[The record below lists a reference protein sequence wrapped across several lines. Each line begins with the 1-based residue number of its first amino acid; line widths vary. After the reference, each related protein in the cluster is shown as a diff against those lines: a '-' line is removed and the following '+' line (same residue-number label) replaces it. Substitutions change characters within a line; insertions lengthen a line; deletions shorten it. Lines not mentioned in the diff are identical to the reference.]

1 MNVWDVG
8 TASRAQRLWPTDAPR
23 SCSGLTCTRFIPVPG
38 RGVQVAMWGTPGPGG
53 GTHRPLWRLE
63 LRTGLSLLAGLVVAE
78 YEQPYGGFL
87 DFLRGGTERLF
98 TNIKDTSSK
107 VIQSVA
113 K

>member
-1 MNVWDVG
+1 MSG
-8 TASRAQRLWPTDAPR
+8 TWEQPHAPR
-23 SCSGLTCTRFIPVPG
+23 GSGLLTHPG
-38 RGVQVAMWGTPGPGG
+38 LALG
-53 GTHRPLWRLE
+53 
-63 LRTGLSLLAGLVVAE
+63 SLLPTSFPCRGMEHRWPCGGRLAPVEGHAGRCGARSSAQVSLCFAGLVVTE

-87 DFLRGGTERLF
+87 DILRGGTERLF

>member
-8 TASRAQRLWPTDAPR
+8 TASRTQRLWPTDAPR
-23 SCSGLTCTRFIPVPG
+23 SCSGLTSTHFVPVPG
-38 RGVQVAMWGTPGPGG
+38 RGAQVAVWGTPGPSG
-53 GTHRPLWRLE
+53 GTRRPLRRPE
-63 LRTGLSLLAGLVVAE
+63 LCTGLSLLAGLVVAE

-87 DFLRGGTERLF
+87 DILRGGTERLF

>member
-8 TASRAQRLWPTDAPR
+8 TASRTQRVWPTDAPS
-23 SCSGLTCTRFIPVPG
+23 SCSGLTSTHFVPVPG
-38 RGVQVAMWGTPGPGG
+38 RGAQVAVWGTPGPSG
-53 GTHRPLWRLE
+53 GTRRPLRRPE
-63 LRTGLSLLAGLVVAE
+63 LCTGLSLLAGLVVAE

-87 DFLRGGTERLF
+87 DILRGGTERLF